1 MKTHSNIDFKEMAE
15 HYATQIEGWHLF
27 YESFIEYEY
36 VLSVSNGVLFE
47 MRSEIAKAKRSGNRS
62 AENAEKRV
70 NMLNDCISKMHGMN
84 NRCMMLHKKLKQ
96 SVAKQL
102 DLEKE
107 NQELKN
113 EIEAIKKSFNEQ
125 A

>member
-1 MKTHSNIDFKEMAE
+1 MKTHSNIDFKELAE
-15 HYATQIEGWHLF
+15 HYETQIEGWHLF

-47 MRSEIAKAKRSGNRS
+47 MRSEIAKAKKSGNKS

-70 NMLNDCISKMHGMN
+70 NILNDCISKMQGMN
-84 NRCMMLHKKLKQ
+84 NRCMMLQKKLKQ
-96 SVAKQL
+96 SLEKQL
-102 DLEKE
+102 RAEDEVI
-107 NQELKN
+107 ELKN